1 MATDNFLTS
10 VVDIMSYSILIILL
24 LPQNC
29 VYCAFWILHQEPLS
43 GTYITYLSPF
53 LKNSLG
59 RHLFMK
65 ILQIR
70 KRRGPGRDVCGHFLV
85 LSLMPIIARMQNVLL
100 SSF

>member
-1 MATDNFLTS
+1 
-10 VVDIMSYSILIILL
+10 
-24 LPQNC
+24 
-29 VYCAFWILHQEPLS
+29 
-43 GTYITYLSPF
+43 
-53 LKNSLG
+53 
-59 RHLFMK
+59 MK